1 MELAGLEPAT
11 SWVRLSRAGHVPVA
25 GSGRFPAQSDAM
37 RLVNVM
43 DRGGNGLAPAQQVGA
58 RRFVQLPL
66 LRLGP
71 HQRVKAVH
79 PCVTSCGDHSRQEPI
94 DDPRDRGLHAQRIP
108 AGGLLQPEARP
119 RRTLNLI
126 DRHGHLSWRDGDR
139 HVATPSVA
147 SGGCVGDAPAGVPEG
162 RYVPRGTPQRHPEPR
177 HARDSRA
184 AGPVGTHAAR
194 AS

>member
-1 MELAGLEPAT
+1 MTRRLKLVDRQRLPLGQRQDLAEPV
-11 SWVRLSRAGHVPVA
+11 SQRGEI
-25 GSGRFPAQSDAM
+25 GSGTAARRPVRAQGADPHARSLIHAREARLAEPGPAGRRAREIEAPVMQEVMEAILTVRRAQSDAM

-79 PCVTSCGDHSRQEPI
+79 PRVTSCGDHSRQEPI

-108 AGGLLQPEARP
+108 AGGLSNPKP
-119 RRTLNLI
+119 V
-126 DRHGHLSWRDGDR
+126 H
-139 HVATPSVA
+139 
-147 SGGCVGDAPAGVPEG
+147 
-162 RYVPRGTPQRHPEPR
+162 
-177 HARDSRA
+177 
-184 AGPVGTHAAR
+184 AGPST
-194 AS
+194 